1 MKKKFIIGIDV
12 SKSTLDV
19 YVQDY
24 QVHFIV
30 TNDSMGVIELLEKLK
45 NIFGSLKKE
54 QLLICFENTGK
65 YSKFLSVFLSSEHIP
80 FVMLSALDL
89 KRSMGLTRGKNDK
102 KDAMMIA
109 LYAYRK
115 KEELIPTILQDAK
128 TDQMKSLLSLREKL
142 IRHRTAYKNGLT
154 DLKDCYVDGETEMI
168 KQIQERL
175 IENIN
180 TEIDRIEQ
188 KILTIIVS
196 EESINRNY
204 KLAISVKSVGKI
216 LAFYVIAYTANFT
229 RFDDPRKFA
238 CFSGTAPFD
247 FTSGTSIKGKTRVHN
262 CANKQIKSILN
273 MAAISATRVK
283 GEYKNYY
290 QRRINEMGKSKMST
304 INIIRNKLIFRIF
317 AVVKRGTPYVDLQ
330 KYAA

>member
-19 YVQDY
+19 YVHDY
-24 QVHFIV
+24 QAHFIV
-30 TNDSMGVIELLEKLK
+30 ANDSVGVVELLERLK
-45 NIFGSLKKE
+45 KIFGVLKKE
-54 QLLICFENTGK
+54 NLLICFENTGK
-65 YSKFLSVFLSSEHIP
+65 YSKFLSVFLYSEQIP

-102 KDAMMIA
+102 KDAKMIA

-115 KEELIPTILQDAK
+115 REELIPTILQDAK
-128 TDQMKSLLSLREKL
+128 TDQIKSLLSLREKL
-142 IRHRTAYKNGLT
+142 IRHRTAYKNGIT
-154 DLKDCYVDGETEMI
+154 DLKDCYMDGETLMI
-168 KQIQERL
+168 KQVQERL
-175 IENIN
+175 IENIT
-180 TEIDRIEQ
+180 TEIDKIEQ
-188 KILTIIVS
+188 QILVIIKS

-204 KLAISVKSVGKI
+204 TLTISVRSVGKI
-216 LAFYVIAYTANFT
+216 MAFYMIAYTANFT
-229 RFDDPRKFA
+229 RFDNPRKFS

-247 FTSGTSIKGKTRVHN
+247 YTSGTSIRGKTQVHK
-262 CANKQIKSILN
+262 CANKQLKAILN
-273 MAAISATRVK
+273 MAAVSAIGIK

-304 INIIRNKLIFRIF
+304 INIVRNKLIFRIF

-330 KYAA
+330 KFAA